1 MAPFPY
7 PHQRFGAKIPRLFSG
22 TLTQPPARPMP
33 HILIVEDSSIQA
45 EMLRRVLVEAG
56 YQVSLGREG
65 AEGLRLAQALRPDL
79 VISDITM
86 PVMDGFE
93 LCHRLRSDPVLRDL
107 PIILLTAMSDV
118 QDVVRGL
125 NVGADNYVTKPY
137 DPALLLDRVARAL
150 SQPSRVAE
158 EDKIELEAEIG
169 GQLQQVR
176 AGPQQLLNLLLATY
190 CNALQQNKQLQSIQ
204 DQLTALN
211 NQLQQEVERQSAALI
226 EHERRLASER
236 ETLLKKESAHLRTL
250 HETLI
255 ESVTAIAATVE
266 MRDPYTSG
274 HQRRVARLAVIIGKQ
289 LALSDYDLEGL
300 RIASVVHDVG
310 KIRIPAEI
318 LTKPSRLDPV
328 EYDFIKTH
336 AQTGYEILKNIRFPW
351 PIADIVV
358 QHHERL
364 DGSGYPKGLKGDEIL
379 LEARILALADVVESM
394 STSRPYR
401 HSLGIGVAIDEIQ
414 QGRGVRYDPAVV
426 DAFIAIHQQG
436 LWSPESA

>member
-1 MAPFPY
+1 
-7 PHQRFGAKIPRLFSG
+7 
-22 TLTQPPARPMP
+22 MP

-56 YQVSLGREG
+56 YQVGLGHDG
-65 AEGLRLAQALRPDL
+65 AEGLSLARTLRPDL

-93 LCHRLRSDPVLRDL
+93 LCHRLRSDPDL
-107 PIILLTAMSDV
+107 NTLPVILLTAMSDV
-118 QDVVRGL
+118 DDIVRGL

-137 DPALLLDRVARAL
+137 DPDLLLERVSRTL
-150 SQPSRVAE
+150 KHPSRVAAE
-158 EDKIELEAEIG
+158 TKIRLQAEIG
-169 GQLQQVR
+169 GEIREVH
-176 AGPQQLLNLLLATY
+176 AGPQQLLNLLLSTY
-190 CNALQQNKQLQSIQ
+190 CNALQQNKQLQGIQ
-204 DQLTALN
+204 DQLTTLN
-211 NQLQQEVERQSAALI
+211 SQLREEVERQAAVLI
-226 EHERRLASER
+226 DHERKLASER
-236 ETLLKKESAHLRTL
+236 ENLLRKEATHLRTL
-250 HETLI
+250 HETLV

-274 HQRRVARLAVIIGKQ
+274 HQRRVARLAVIIGRE
-289 LALSDYDLEGL
+289 LALSEHDLEGL
-300 RIASVVHDVG
+300 QIASVVHDVG

-328 EYDFIKTH
+328 EYDLIKTH

-364 DGSGYPKGLKGDEIL
+364 DGSGYPKGLKGDDIL
-379 LEARILALADVVESM
+379 LEAKILALADVVESM

-401 HSLGIGVAIDEIQ
+401 HSLGIDIAIDEITTNR
-414 QGRGVRYDPAVV
+414 GRKYEPAVV
-426 DAFIAIHQQG
+426 DAFLAIHRQG
-436 LWSPESA
+436 LWSPETA

>member
-1 MAPFPY
+1 
-7 PHQRFGAKIPRLFSG
+7 
-22 TLTQPPARPMP
+22 MP

-45 EMLRRVLVEAG
+45 EMLRRVLAEAG
-56 YQVSLGREG
+56 YQVSLGRDG
-65 AEGLRLAQALRPDL
+65 AEGLRLAQTLRPDL

-93 LCHRLRSDPVLRDL
+93 LCHRLRGDPDL
-107 PIILLTAMSDV
+107 STLPVILLTAMSDV
-118 QDVVRGL
+118 QDVVQGL

-137 DPALLLDRVARAL
+137 DPALLLDRVDRAL
-150 SQPSRVAE
+150 RRPNRVAE
-158 EDKIELEAEIG
+158 EDKIHLQADIG
-169 GQLQQVR
+169 GTVQEVR
-176 AGPQQLLNLLLATY
+176 AGPQQLLNLLLSTY

-204 DQLTALN
+204 DQLTTLN
-211 NQLQQEVERQSAALI
+211 SQLQEEVERQSAALI
-226 EHERRLASER
+226 EHERRLAAER
-236 ETLLKKESAHLRTL
+236 ETLLKKESTHLRTL

-274 HQRRVARLAVIIGKQ
+274 HQRRVARLAVIIGRE
-289 LALSDYDLEGL
+289 LSLSDYDLEGL

-364 DGSGYPKGLKGDEIL
+364 DGSGYPKGLKGEDIL
-379 LEARILALADVVESM
+379 LEAKILALADVVESM

-401 HSLGIGVAIDEIQ
+401 HSLGVGVAIDEIQ
-414 QGRGVRYDPAVV
+414 KGRGHKYEPAVV
-426 DAFIAIHQQG
+426 DAFMSVHQRG
-436 LWSPESA
+436 LWSPEMA